1 MASSAKKT
9 SQKFAKT
16 KRSDDKTRST
26 RCLLQCSSMRRH
38 EEICKVSVGGQLLR
52 ILMPLLWSR
61 SSSKILL
68 RRINIRLIIYLD
80 DILIMGETLAE
91 ILVNQDS
98 IIFLIQHLG
107 FVINIGKSQLEPSTE
122 IQFLGVNSI
131 RFLGVKINSLNMTM
145 HLPE

>member
-26 RCLLQCSSMRRH
+26 RCLLQCSSMRWH
-38 EEICKVSVGGQLLR
+38 EEICKLSVGGQLLR

-122 IQFLGVNSI
+122 IRFLGVNSI
-131 RFLGVKINSLNMTM
+131 RFLGVKINSLNMSM